1 MYQIV
6 LIMIITVGVF
16 FCTLGLMF
24 SVKFQQKQKKKY
36 SNCVKLIK
44 EKENTTVGVSNGLS
58 KEDIALIDK
67 DVDVDNL
74 MSSLYDSYIEL
85 INRINNLDSNLKD
98 LLTHNMSELYT
109 SKIASMQ
116 EKNTKHVIDGIDL
129 MGYSIIEFEKEK
141 LKFRVSINC
150 FDYKLKNEEII
161 SGSNLE
167 KLSQINIITF
177 EKIDDKWLISNIEKA
192 FEQKLSN

>member
-1 MYQIV
+1 
-6 LIMIITVGVF
+6 
-16 FCTLGLMF
+16 
-24 SVKFQQKQKKKY
+24 
-36 SNCVKLIK
+36 
-44 EKENTTVGVSNGLS
+44 
-58 KEDIALIDK
+58 
-67 DVDVDNL
+67 
-74 MSSLYDSYIEL
+74 
-85 INRINNLDSNLKD
+85 
-98 LLTHNMSELYT
+98 MSELYT

-116 EKNTKHVIDGIDL
+116 EKDTKHVIDGIDL